1 MTGRFF
7 IVAEAYQDTEQNR
20 ISHITG
26 FLRKQGYNFCRCNG
40 CRAKQDWPGTTMLFW
55 KVLGSLLVTL
65 PLYWAMVT
73 AFHLLNLPS
82 DRAVLGGVCL
92 LLATAAGGFVAF
104 RKIWRM

>member
-1 MTGRFF
+1 MW
-7 IVAEAYQDTEQNR
+7 
-20 ISHITG
+20 
-26 FLRKQGYNFCRCNG
+26 L
-40 CRAKQDWPGTTMLFW
+40 W
-55 KVLGSLLVTL
+55 KSLASLLVML
-65 PLYWAMVT
+65 LLFEVMVT